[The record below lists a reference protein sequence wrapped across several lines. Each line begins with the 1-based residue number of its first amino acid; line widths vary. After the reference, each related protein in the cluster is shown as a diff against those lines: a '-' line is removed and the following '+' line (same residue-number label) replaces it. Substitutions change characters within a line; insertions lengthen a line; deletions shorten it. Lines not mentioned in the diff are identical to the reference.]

1 VAEQPLSPIESCW
14 HIFRKEAVGEY
25 PMPGQL
31 EAMYM
36 AFLAGAAGILQ
47 LEPTVRERE
56 ASYRRK
62 QAFADW
68 KGFVDAELKRVS
80 EGGAPPLPPAK
91 AR

>member
-1 VAEQPLSPIESCW
+1 MAEPTQSPLEACW

-25 PMPGQL
+25 PMPGQI

-36 AFLAGAAGILQ
+36 AFLAGAAGVLQ
-47 LEPTVRERE
+47 LEPAVRERE
-56 ASYRRK
+56 ASFRRK

-68 KGFVDAELKRVS
+68 KAFVDGELKRVA
-80 EGGAPPLPPAK
+80 EGGAPPQPPVR

>member
-1 VAEQPLSPIESCW
+1 MAEQIQSPIEACW

-56 ASYRRK
+56 ASHRRK
-62 QAFADW
+62 SAFADW
-68 KGFVDAELKRVS
+68 KTFVEGELKRVA
-80 EGGAPPLPPAK
+80 EGGAPPR